1 MHVSGCGIPSVR
13 QSASCD
19 IKGWVL
25 GFWGFRSRFESVGLL
40 RFSGG
45 LGLRVSG
52 CSLNNREIVFPQIN
66 IIVPPP
72 PHDPEQPS
80 CPLLQTITGII
91 AFCCSFVHFAW
102 TCLIFCLLCRG
113 YSRISVW
120 TYLYLSTCFAC
131 CVVVIAEYTPRQHCV
146 MVTVQS
152 TPRHHSHH
160 QNPILQFNFRQL
172 VCPYSLL
179 V

>member
-72 PHDPEQPS
+72 PMIQS
-80 CPLLQTITGII
+80 SPLAHFFRQSQESLH
-91 AFCCSFVHFAW
+91 FVA
-102 TCLIFCLLCRG
+102 L
-113 YSRISVW
+113 
-120 TYLYLSTCFAC
+120 LSTSRGRASFFAC
-131 CVVVIAEYTPRQHCV
+131 CVVVIAEYLCGRT
-146 MVTVQS
+146 S
-152 TPRHHSHH
+152 TYP
-160 QNPILQFNFRQL
+160 L
-172 VCPYSLL
+172 VLL
-179 V
+179 VVS